1 MQLRAVDAHSF
12 YFAAFA
18 FRRRAVT
25 FNTPYFFHAIYLAK
39 IMEKGYKLQT
49 DWHQDPHD
57 LSLLRIK
64 CT

>member
-25 FNTPYFFHAIYLAK
+25 FNTPYFFHAIYWPKLWKKVTSYKPTGTK
-39 IMEKGYKLQT
+39 IPMTFTYYA
-49 DWHQDPHD
+49 
-57 LSLLRIK
+57 
-64 CT
+64 